1 MRDRRKS
8 KGVNVCPELQICD
21 EDYLKDAAAAP
32 GVPTQAVEGEEEGK
46 DGGEDKI
53 VFDDTHRPTNCN
65 TVTGGTSGGN
75 KDQGEDEDD
84 MEGADDAEI

>member
-1 MRDRRKS
+1 
-8 KGVNVCPELQICD
+8 VCPELQICD

-65 TVTGGTSGGN
+65 TVTGGTGGGN
-75 KDQGEDEDD
+75 KDQAEDEDD